1 MNYKLTTRAAMK
13 PPLKFENEWKSAR
26 LLKNLL
32 TQLFLGFALGLATEV
47 TFGWSISMA
56 FSLISEGSITA
67 NLALWTTSG
76 TMTADKLS
84 AISSRNVSKTETEA
98 ILSCSGSGAEDF
110 LGADIF
116 GEAVLTAVLALRVGT
131 DTDPVERKQA
141 TDWNIVKISWNCT
154 TFFFKKIN

>member
-1 MNYKLTTRAAMK
+1 MTRAAMK

-56 FSLISEGSITA
+56 FSLMSEGSITA
-67 NLALWTTSG
+67 NFALWTTSG
-76 TMTADKLS
+76 TMNADKLS
-84 AISSRNVSKTETEA
+84 ATSSRSVSKTEMEA
-98 ILSCSGSGAEDF
+98 WLSWSGSGAEDF
-110 LGADIF
+110 LGAEIF

-131 DTDPVERKQA
+131 ETEPVDRKQA
-141 TDWNIVKISWNCT
+141 TDWNSKNWRIKS
-154 TFFFKKIN
+154 